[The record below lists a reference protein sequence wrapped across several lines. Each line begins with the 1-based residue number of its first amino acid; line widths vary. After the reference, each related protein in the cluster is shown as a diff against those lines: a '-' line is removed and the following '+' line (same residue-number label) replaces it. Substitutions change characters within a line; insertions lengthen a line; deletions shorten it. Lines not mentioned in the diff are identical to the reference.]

1 MKLDLQQVQEAFPLK
16 ILKNGYENRPKIL
29 KDGSSPKSCPRHPKT
44 PVTPPREVHVTRE
57 IQEWCER
64 LENVIATDEDYVL
77 GLEDFG
83 CCFLR
88 SSCPSSNKGT
98 RRGQTSKVTSSHTH
112 TCEIGWCAST
122 LRRFL
127 IYVYTLYVYTLYV
140 YTLHCW
146 CASTLRRFFVL
157 CVYTL
162 YVYTLYIKQL
172 YTWTTIHMYS
182 ICNGLYFQVMCKQWY
197 VLYEYIWGGWNL
209 YYCFN
214 FISLISIIYNSFK
227 SIYIAYFL

>member
-1 MKLDLQQVQEAFPLK
+1 MWGCELSKQSVAGRSTINTWNPRIVWKAWKRYSDGWGLCFRPRRFWLLFPSL
-16 ILKNGYENRPKIL
+16 
-29 KDGSSPKSCPRHPKT
+29 
-44 PVTPPREVHVTRE
+44 
-57 IQEWCER
+57 
-64 LENVIATDEDYVL
+64 
-77 GLEDFG
+77 
-83 CCFLR
+83 
-88 SSCPSSNKGT
+88 
-98 RRGQTSKVTSSHTH
+98 SHTH

-182 ICNGLYFQVMCKQWY
+182 ICNCLYFQVMCKQWY
-197 VLYEYIWGGWNL
+197 IWIYMNIYEVDG
-209 YYCFN
+209 
-214 FISLISIIYNSFK
+214 
-227 SIYIAYFL
+227 IYIIVSTLYL